1 MRPRLLAGGVAL
13 AWIAASMALLVA
25 FRGVPL
31 RVRGGLVGGSLLAL
45 LLAIAWLRRTRRK
58 QKTAGP
64 ESDRFSG

>member
-13 AWIAASMALLVA
+13 AWIAASMVLLVA

-31 RVRGGLVGGSLLAL
+31 RVRGGLVVGGLLAL
-45 LLAIAWLRRTRRK
+45 LLALEWLRRARRK

-64 ESDRFSG
+64 GSDRFSG